1 MPAAIRSAGGPSFPV
16 LTQAIYPGRAAQI
29 AVTHRTLAA
38 LFESRCAEGGDR
50 VAYAVVRDDLTLA
63 ESVSFAELGV
73 RCRDLARRLAQ
84 VTRPGDRVLLALPT
98 GLDFACAFWACM
110 LSGRVAVPVPAPDPI
125 RWRRAAPRLRGI
137 VGDAGA
143 SLVLIAESMRQ
154 AAADLGA
161 HTGAGPR
168 WLTPAEL
175 QAIEPDPA
183 APGDPVVEP
192 GTLAYLQYTSGSTS
206 EPRGVC
212 LSHANAL
219 ANARSLAT
227 AAGVQRHSRLLTW
240 LPQFHDF
247 GLMTGLLAPMM
258 AGASSWL
265 MSPLTFLR
273 RPLRWL
279 DAISAFGITHSGAP
293 DSAYAACVRQLA
305 GQPYAGDLS
314 TVVSFSCGAEPVRV
328 ATVQGFLEVGA
339 PAGLRPQAF
348 SAGFGLAEA
357 VLAVTSSKPD
367 QPPRLLGVN
376 AAALRSHLVLPQAID
391 HPASQALVSC
401 GPPMQDTE
409 LAIVD
414 IDTRTRC
421 AGDGVGEIWVRS
433 PSVGSG
439 YWRQDALSSATFG
452 ATLAD
457 GSGPWLRT
465 GDFGFVEGGELFV
478 TGRHKDLIIVHGEN
492 HYPQDLEQTAE
503 QAHPGLRAGF
513 TAAFGVDNGQGE
525 AVVLLLE
532 MERRADPDAAA
543 AVARTVRR
551 AVAQA
556 HDVPVEAVALVR
568 AGALPRTSSGKIQRQ
583 ACRSAYLAGELELLA
598 REAQAPDA
606 RQVPPRDAAEQAV
619 WDIWQE
625 VLGTRAFG
633 VHDHFAELGGTSL
646 TMSQVAS
653 RLQDRL
659 GVVLPLQALFEQP
672 TVAAL
677 AGRVAEAL
685 RDDPPRA
692 PETPILPVRRGQPL
706 PASLSQRRMWV
717 IQQFNPASVA
727 YNVAVSLR
735 LRGPLDRGLLQRVID
750 HLVERH
756 EGLRT
761 HFEMQGPEPVQL
773 IAASLQRDIEY
784 IPLQSLQPAERMH
797 KGRALLRDRASTPFD
812 LAQPPLHRATLV
824 GLDDDD
830 HLFLWLMH
838 HAITDNWSMALL
850 MREVLALYSAWL
862 GGREACLPALPV
874 EYADYA
880 AWQRAPETV
889 RQRQH
894 QMAYWIERLRGLQP
908 MQLPTDFSRPAFAGF
923 HGAKV
928 TASLPARLSEALRS
942 FCARHAATPFMVLL
956 AAFKLMLSRQ
966 AGSTDIAVGT
976 PIANRHHLATEQLV
990 GTLVNTLVMR
1000 TDLSGDPAF
1009 SQLVLR
1015 VRETALGAYAHQDA
1029 PFDELVEALGQGG
1042 VAQPDGLV
1050 RVLFNV
1056 LNAPLGRLEPVPFA
1070 YEEYPLERTASQ
1082 FDFSLHI
1089 DTEFAHRIHLEYS
1102 TDLYAAVTAERM
1114 LENYLALVEQVLL
1127 EPEWPLSAYPI
1138 VAPAQLALLHK
1149 HWNAT
1154 QLALPAQLLV
1164 HRHLRTD
1171 SAALRDAVAVV
1182 DASDLRL
1189 RYAELDARSNAL
1201 ARALRSR
1208 GIARGHRV
1216 GLCLP
1221 RDAGMLVALLAV
1233 LKSGAAYV
1241 PLDPAF
1247 PVSRLAYMAADAE
1260 LSAILTPPEL
1270 TAPFRGVDVPLL
1282 DPQDPGLVAGQSE
1295 AALPAD
1301 PELDAGPLNAAYIIY
1316 TSGSTGQPK
1325 GVTLPHR
1332 AVVNFLTAMAQAPGL
1347 LASDR
1352 LVAVTTLSFDI
1363 AVLELLLPLAVGA
1376 QVIVASREQVGDP
1389 TQLRELLDRH
1399 EATVMQATPSAW
1411 RALIDAG
1418 WAGGPG
1424 FRALIGGESLQ
1435 PALAEQLMERCTAL
1449 WNMYGP
1455 TETTVWSTCWQV
1467 QAPSQGIAIGRP
1479 IANTTVWVLDPQGH
1493 PCPPGVPGEACIGG
1507 LGVALG
1513 YHRRNELT
1521 ASRFVPDRW
1530 SDEPGARL
1538 YRTGDLAR
1546 WRHDG
1551 LLEHLGR
1558 LDHQVKVR
1566 GYRIE
1571 LGEIE
1576 IALSGHP
1583 SVADNVVV
1591 THTEGEDDV
1600 RLVAYC
1606 VARTQL
1612 LDPAALREHLRARL
1626 PEYMLPQ
1633 HIVRLEVLPLLP
1645 NGKIDRRA
1653 LPRPVGE
1660 VLREPRQRAA
1670 QLSTPEEIAIA
1681 QIWSALLGADD
1692 ISPVDNFFDL
1702 GGHSL
1707 LAMRA
1712 VLNIRERLGWNVA
1725 PDRLIYETLGQ
1736 IARKE
1741 NLSVN

>member
-1 MPAAIRSAGGPSFPV
+1 M
-16 LTQAIYPGRAAQI
+16 
-29 AVTHRTLAA
+29 
-38 LFESRCAEGGDR
+38 
-50 VAYAVVRDDLTLA
+50 VRDDMILSDT
-63 ESVSFAELGV
+63 VSFAELGE
-73 RCRDLARRLAQ
+73 RCRGLARRLTK

-110 LSGRVAVPVPAPDPI
+110 LAGRVAVPVPAPDPI

-137 VGDAGA
+137 IEDAGA

-154 AAADLGA
+154 AATDLVGA
-161 HTGAGPR
+161 HGTTGVR

-175 QAIEPDPA
+175 QAL
-183 APGDPVVEP
+183 EP
-192 GTLAYLQYTSGSTS
+192 GVLVDAIVGPDTLAYLQYTSGSTS
-206 EPRGVC
+206 APRGVC

-219 ANARSLAT
+219 ANARALTT
-227 AAGVQRHSRLLTW
+227 AVAVQRHSRLLTG

-247 GLMTGLLAPMM
+247 GLMFGLLAPMM
-258 AGASSWL
+258 VGASSWL

-279 DAISAFGITHSGAP
+279 DAIAEFGITHSGAP
-293 DSAYAACVRQLA
+293 DSAYAACLRQLA
-305 GQPYAGDLS
+305 GQPYARDLS
-314 TVVSFSCGAEPVRV
+314 GVVSFSCGAEPVRV
-328 ATVQGFLEVGA
+328 ATMQDFLHACA
-339 PAGLRPQAF
+339 PAGLRPEAF
-348 SAGFGLAEA
+348 SAAFGLAEA
-357 VLAVTSSKPD
+357 VLGVTISTPKQS
-367 QPPRLLGVN
+367 PRVLGVD
-376 AAALRSHLVLPQAID
+376 AAALRSHRVRHQAID
-391 HPASQALVSC
+391 DSSCLSLVSC
-401 GPPMQDTE
+401 GAPLQDTE
-409 LAIVD
+409 VAIVD
-414 IDTRTRC
+414 TDTGARC
-421 AGDGVGEIWVRS
+421 PSDAVGEIWVRS
-433 PSVGSG
+433 PSVGAR
-439 YWRQDALSSATFG
+439 YWRQEASSRATFG
-452 ATLAD
+452 AVLPD

-465 GDFGFVEGGELFV
+465 GDLGFVDGGELFV
-478 TGRHKDLIIVHGEN
+478 TGRLKDLIIIHGEN

-503 QAHPGLRAGF
+503 EAQPALRAGF
-513 TAAFGVDNGQGE
+513 GAAFSVDNGQGE
-525 AVVLLLE
+525 VVVLLLE
-532 MERRADPDAAA
+532 MERRTEPTDAAA
-543 AVARTVRR
+543 IARSVRR
-551 AVAQA
+551 VVALA
-556 HDVPVEAVALVR
+556 HEVPVDTVAVVR
-568 AGALPRTSSGKIQRQ
+568 AGALPRTSSGKIQRR
-583 ACRSAYLAGELELLA
+583 ACRSAWLAGELDILA
-598 REAQAPDA
+598 RDTQAPDA
-606 RQVPPRDAAEQAV
+606 RHVPPRDAAEQAV

-633 VHDHFAELGGTSL
+633 VHEHFAELGGTSL

-672 TVAAL
+672 TVAML

-692 PETPILPVRRGQPL
+692 AEAPIARIRRGQPL
-706 PASLSQRRMWV
+706 PASLSQRRMWI

-727 YNVAVSLR
+727 YNVPVSLR
-735 LRGPLDRGLLQRVID
+735 LRGPLDRELLQRVID
-750 HLVERH
+750 HLIERH

-761 HFEMQGPEPVQL
+761 HFEMQGPEPVQF
-773 IAASLQRDIEY
+773 ITPSLKRDIEY
-784 IPLQSLQPAERMH
+784 IPLQASHPAQRMAQA
-797 KGRALLRDRASTPFD
+797 RALLRERVATPFD
-812 LAQPPLHRATLV
+812 LAQPPLHRATLL
-824 GLDDDD
+824 GLEDDD
-830 HLFLWLMH
+830 HVFLWLMH
-838 HAITDNWSMALL
+838 HAITDNWSMAIL

-862 GGREACLPALPV
+862 GGREPRLVALPV

-880 AWQRAPETV
+880 AWQRAPQSV
-889 RQRQH
+889 RHRKH
-894 QMAYWIERLRGLQP
+894 QMGYWIERLRGLQA
-908 MQLPTDFSRPAFAGF
+908 MQLPTDFSRPAFSGF

-928 TASLPARLSEALRS
+928 TAVLPTRLSEDLRS
-942 FCARHAATPFMVLL
+942 FCTRHAVTPYMVLL

-1000 TDLSGDPAF
+1000 TDLSGDPEF
-1009 SQLVLR
+1009 SRLVLR

-1056 LNAPLGRLEPVPFA
+1056 LNAPLGQLEPVPFA
-1070 YEEYPLERTASQ
+1070 YEEFELERTASQ

-1114 LENYLALVEQVLL
+1114 LENYVALVGQVLL
-1127 EPEWPLSAYPI
+1127 DPERPLSTYSI
-1138 VAPAQLALLHK
+1138 VAPAQLALLRNN
-1149 HWNAT
+1149 WNAT
-1154 QLALPAQLLV
+1154 QLAPPAEQLV
-1164 HRHLRTD
+1164 HRHLRTAN
-1171 SAALRDAVAVV
+1171 SALRDTVAVV
-1182 DASDLRL
+1182 DASGLRL
-1189 RYAELDARSNAL
+1189 GYAELEAGSNAL
-1201 ARALRSR
+1201 ARVLRAR

-1221 RDAGMLVALLAV
+1221 RDAGMLVAMLGV

-1247 PVSRLAYMAADAE
+1247 PVSRLAYMADDAE
-1260 LSAILTPPEL
+1260 LSVILVPPDL
-1270 TAPFRGVDVPLL
+1270 SAPFRDVDVPLI
-1282 DPQDPGLVAGQSE
+1282 DPRERALT
-1295 AALPAD
+1295 AAASTTALAAD
-1301 PELDAGPLNAAYIIY
+1301 PERDARPLDAAYIIY

-1325 GVTLPHR
+1325 GVALPHR
-1332 AVVNFLTAMAQAPGL
+1332 AVVNFLASMARSPGL
-1347 LASDR
+1347 LPSDR
-1352 LVAVTTLSFDI
+1352 LLAVTTLSFDI

-1376 QVIVASREQVGDP
+1376 QVIVAGREQVGDP
-1389 TQLRELLDRH
+1389 TQLRQLLERH

-1411 RALIDAG
+1411 RALLDTG

-1424 FRALIGGESLQ
+1424 FRALIGGEALQ
-1435 PALAEQLMERCTAL
+1435 PALAEQLMERCTSL

-1467 QAPSQGIAIGRP
+1467 QTPSQGIAIGRP
-1479 IANTTVWVLDPQGH
+1479 IANTSVWVLDPQGH

-1513 YHRRNELT
+1513 YHRRDELT
-1521 ASRFVPDRW
+1521 ASRFVPDPW

-1551 LLEHLGR
+1551 MLEHLGR

-1576 IALSGHP
+1576 VALSKHP

-1591 THTEGEDDV
+1591 THTEGADDV

-1612 LDPAALREHLRARL
+1612 LDPAVLREHLRTRL
-1626 PEYMLPQ
+1626 PGYMLPQ
-1633 HIVRLEVLPLLP
+1633 HIVRLETLPLLP
-1645 NGKIDRRA
+1645 NGKIDRQA
-1653 LPRPVGE
+1653 LPRPIGDF
-1660 VLREPRQRAA
+1660 LREPQQRVARP
-1670 QLSTPEEIAIA
+1670 STTEEIVIA
-1681 QIWSALLGADD
+1681 QIWSKLLGADD

-1712 VLNIRERLGWNVA
+1712 VVNIRERLGWKVA

>member
-1 MPAAIRSAGGPSFPV
+1 M
-16 LTQAIYPGRAAQI
+16 
-29 AVTHRTLAA
+29 
-38 LFESRCAEGGDR
+38 
-50 VAYAVVRDDLTLA
+50 VRDDLTVADSL
-63 ESVSFAELGV
+63 SFADLGE
-73 RCRDLARRLAQ
+73 RCRGLARRLAK

-110 LSGRVAVPVPAPDPI
+110 LAGRVAVPVPAPDPI

-137 VGDAGA
+137 VEDADA

-154 AAADLGA
+154 AAADLVGTQA
-161 HTGAGPR
+161 DAAPR

-183 APGDPVVEP
+183 ALDVVVEP
-192 GTLAYLQYTSGSTS
+192 ETLAYLQYTSGSTTA
-206 EPRGVC
+206 PRGVC

-219 ANARSLAT
+219 ANANALT
-227 AAGVQRHSRLLTW
+227 AAVGVQVHSRLLTW

-247 GLMTGLLAPMM
+247 GLMFGLLAPMSR
-258 AGASSWL
+258 GASSWL

-279 DAISAFGITHSGAP
+279 DAIAAFGITHSGAP
-293 DSAYAACVRQLA
+293 DSAYAACLRQLA
-305 GQPYAGDLS
+305 GQPYGGDLS
-314 TVVSFSCGAEPVRV
+314 KVVSFSCGAEPVRV
-328 ATVQGFLEVGA
+328 ATVQAFLQACA
-339 PAGLRPQAF
+339 PAGLRPEVF
-348 SAGFGLAEA
+348 SAAFGLAEA
-357 VLAVTSSKPD
+357 VLGVTISTPA

-376 AAALRSHLVLPQAID
+376 AAALRSHRVVPQSVD

-401 GPPMQDTE
+401 GPPLQDTE

-421 AGDGVGEIWVRS
+421 ASDGVGEIWARS
-433 PSVGSG
+433 PSIGAG
-439 YWRQDALSSATFG
+439 YWRQEALSQATFG

-465 GDFGFVEGGELFV
+465 GDFGFVDGGELFV

-503 QAHPGLRAGF
+503 EAHPALRTGF
-513 TAAFGVDNGQGE
+513 GAAFGVDDGQGE

-532 MERRADPDAAA
+532 MERRTEAADAAA
-543 AVARTVRR
+543 IARKVRSV
-551 AVAQA
+551 VAQA
-556 HDVPVEAVALVR
+556 HEVPVDTVAVVR
-568 AGALPRTSSGKIQRQ
+568 AGTLPRTSSGKIQRR
-583 ACRSAYLAGELELLA
+583 ACRSAWLAGELDILA
-598 REAQAPDA
+598 RDTQAPDA
-606 RQVPPRDAAEQAV
+606 RHVPPRDAAEQAV

-633 VHDHFAELGGTSL
+633 VHEHFAELGGTSL
-646 TMSQVAS
+646 SMSQVAS

-659 GVVLPLQALFEQP
+659 GVVLSLQALFEQP

-685 RDDPPRA
+685 RDDAPRRA
-692 PETPILPVRRGQPL
+692 QTPIPSVRRGQPL

-735 LRGPLDRGLLQRVID
+735 LRGPLDRALLQRVID

-761 HFEMQGPEPVQL
+761 HFEMRGPEPVQM
-773 IAASLQRDIEY
+773 IAASLKQAIEY
-784 IPLQSLQPAERMH
+784 IPLQALPTTERVA
-797 KGRALLRDRASTPFD
+797 RARLLLRERASTPFD
-812 LAQPPLHRATLV
+812 LAHPPLHRATLV
-824 GLDDDD
+824 GLGDDD

-838 HAITDNWSMALL
+838 HAITDNWSMAVL

-862 GGREACLPALPV
+862 GGREPHLPALPV

-894 QMAYWIERLRGLQP
+894 QMAYWIERLRGLQA

-928 TASLPARLSEALRS
+928 TANLPARLSEALRT
-942 FCARHAATPFMVLL
+942 FCARHAVTPFMVLL

-1000 TDLSGDPAF
+1000 TDLSGDPEF
-1009 SQLVLR
+1009 SRLVLR

-1042 VAQPDGLV
+1042 IAQPDGLV
-1050 RVLFNV
+1050 HVLFNV
-1056 LNAPLGRLEPVPFA
+1056 LNAPLGQLEPVPFS
-1070 YEEYPLERTASQ
+1070 YEEYELERTASQ

-1114 LENYLALVEQVLL
+1114 LENYVALVEQVLL
-1127 EPEWPLSAYPI
+1127 DSERPLSAYSI
-1138 VAPAQLALLHK
+1138 VAPGQLALLRNN
-1149 HWNAT
+1149 WNAT
-1154 QLALPAQLLV
+1154 QAPLPAEPLV
-1164 HRHLRTD
+1164 HRHLRTAD
-1171 SAALRDAVAVV
+1171 AALREAVAVI
-1182 DASDLRL
+1182 DASGLRL
-1189 RYAELDARSNAL
+1189 DYASLEARSNAL
-1201 ARALRSR
+1201 ARALRDR

-1247 PVSRLAYMAADAE
+1247 PVSRLAYMAGDAA
-1260 LSAILTPPEL
+1260 LSAILVPPEL
-1270 TAPFRGVDVPLL
+1270 SAPFRDVDVPLL
-1282 DPQDPGLVAGQSE
+1282 DPRDPALTAGASQT
-1295 AALPAD
+1295 ALPAD
-1301 PELDAGPLNAAYIIY
+1301 PERDARPLDAAYIIY

-1325 GVTLPHR
+1325 GVALPHR
-1332 AVVNFLTAMAQAPGL
+1332 AVVNFLMAMARAPGL
-1347 LASDR
+1347 LPSDR

-1389 TQLRELLDRH
+1389 TQLRELLERH

-1411 RALIDAG
+1411 RALLDTG

-1424 FRALIGGESLQ
+1424 FRALIGGEALL
-1435 PALAEQLMERCTAL
+1435 PALAEQLMERCTSL

-1467 QAPSQGIAIGRP
+1467 QSPGRGISIGRP
-1479 IANTTVWVLDPQGH
+1479 IANTSVWVLDPQGH

-1513 YHRRNELT
+1513 YHQRNELT
-1521 ASRFVPDRW
+1521 ASRFVPDPW

-1576 IALSGHP
+1576 IALSKHP

-1606 VARTQL
+1606 VARTQM
-1612 LDPAALREHLRARL
+1612 LDPAALREHLRTRL
-1626 PEYMLPQ
+1626 PDYMLPQ

-1645 NGKIDRRA
+1645 NGKIDRKS

-1660 VLREPRQRAA
+1660 VLREPRQRVAR
-1670 QLSTPEEIAIA
+1670 LGTPEEIAIA
-1681 QIWSALLGADD
+1681 QIWSTLLGADD

-1741 NLSVN
+1741 NLSVS